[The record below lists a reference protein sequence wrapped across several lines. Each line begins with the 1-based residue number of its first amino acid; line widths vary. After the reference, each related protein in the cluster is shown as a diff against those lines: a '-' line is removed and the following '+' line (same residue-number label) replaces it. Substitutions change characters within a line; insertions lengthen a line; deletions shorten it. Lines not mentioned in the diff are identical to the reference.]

1 MLYILYLDVGLYSSH
16 YENYRSI
23 TKILIA
29 DNIAEN
35 FISFLIP
42 MPIIVVYT
50 NGERAT

>member
-1 MLYILYLDVGLYSSH
+1 MDVIHILLGCGTSSH
-16 YENYRSI
+16 YENYHSI